1 MKRSERHHL
10 KENEFVALVDRT
22 RDVVTTRGREITAL
36 LALVV
41 VLALAIGG
49 YFLWKGRTEGQ
60 ASALLADANAVL
72 EAEVVPPAAPQP
84 GQKPPTPPAGTFTS
98 EQAKLLAALPKLTDV
113 YTRYPSTQSGIA
125 AKYEA
130 ANALA
135 VLGRRSEAEALYQ
148 QLTGKKGIYGTMS
161 KFGLANVLTDAG
173 QSDKAISLYKELAA
187 DTSHGIPTDGVLIQ
201 LARAY
206 AKAGRHADAQQT
218 YNRIVQEFPDSLY
231 VAEAKRE
238 MEALKKS

>member
-22 RDVVTTRGREITAL
+22 SDVVTTRGREITAL

-60 ASALLADANAVL
+60 ASAMLANANAVL
-72 EAEVVPPAAPQP
+72 EAEVVPPAPAQP
-84 GQKPPTPPAGTFTS
+84 GQKAPTPPAGTFTS
-98 EQAKLLAALPKLTDV
+98 EQAKLSAALPKLTEV
-113 YTRYPSTQSGIA
+113 YTRYPSTQSGVA

-148 QLTGKKGIYGTMS
+148 QLTGRSGIYGTMS
-161 KFGLANVLTDAG
+161 KMGLANVLAEAG
-173 QSDKAISLYKELAA
+173 QSDRAISLYKELSS
-187 DTSHGIPTDGVLIQ
+187 DTTGGVPTDGVLIQ
-201 LARAY
+201 LARTY
-206 AKAGRHADAQQT
+206 AKAGRRADAQQT
-218 YNRIVQEFPDSLY
+218 YNRLVQEFPESLY
-231 VAEAKRE
+231 VPDAKRE